1 MAKCK
6 YPNEVCANMTM
17 FHGVAYCDTVPC
29 QLRDELPKQTNADY
43 IRSMSYE
50 ELANLINDPSTYGFN
65 CGMCPLNPPYGECI
79 EGNCYKQILEWL
91 KKERDE
97 VKNDKFR

>member
-17 FHGVAYCDTVPC
+17 LHGEAYCDTVPC

-50 ELANLINDPSTYGFN
+50 ELANLINAPNTYGFN
-65 CGMCPLNPPYGECI
+65 CGMCQFNPPYGECI
-79 EGNCYKQILEWL
+79 GGNCYKQILEWL
-91 KKERDE
+91 KKEREE